1 MIKEWLTIFFV
12 FVGTLFSFIA
22 SVGILRMPDSLTRM
36 HAATKAG
43 SLGVGLVLGGVTIYF
58 GTWTVTIEAV
68 VIVWFIVMTAPIA
81 SHLIA
86 RASYFDNI
94 KLTKATF
101 IDELK
106 PHYDQ
111 RTHRLKS
118 ALEDRRRRG

>member
-12 FVGTLFSFIA
+12 FVGTLFIFIA
-22 SVGILRMPDSLTRM
+22 SVGILRMPDLLTRM

-43 SLGVGLVLGGVTIYF
+43 SLGVGLVLGGVAIYF

-101 IDELK
+101 IDELQ

-111 RTHRLKS
+111 RTYRLKS
-118 ALEDRRRRG
+118 ALEERRKRS

>member
-12 FVGTLFSFIA
+12 FVGTLFIFIA
-22 SVGILRMPDSLTRM
+22 SVGILRMPDLLTRM

-43 SLGVGLVLGGVTIYF
+43 SLGVGLVLGGVAIYF

-94 KLTKATF
+94 KLTKTTF
-101 IDELK
+101 IDELQ

-111 RTHRLKS
+111 RTYRLKS
-118 ALEDRRRRG
+118 ALEERRKRS

>member
-12 FVGTLFSFIA
+12 FVGTLFIFIA
-22 SVGILRMPDSLTRM
+22 SVGILRMPDLLTRM

-43 SLGVGLVLGGVTIYF
+43 SLGVGLVLGGVAIYF

-101 IDELK
+101 IDELQ

-118 ALEDRRRRG
+118 ALEERRKRS

>member
-12 FVGTLFSFIA
+12 FGGTLFIFIA
-22 SVGILRMPDSLTRM
+22 SVGILRMLDLLIHM

-43 SLGVGLVLGGVTIYF
+43 SLGVGLVFGGVAIYF
-58 GTWTVTIEAV
+58 GTWTVAIEAV

-106 PHYDQ
+106 SHYDQ
-111 RTHRLKS
+111 RTH
-118 ALEDRRRRG
+118 